1 MQTKVSTKG
10 QIVLPGPLRR
20 RLGIR
25 AGDSL
30 DVAVEKDR
38 IVLTAPKKRTR
49 SKARIIQDPI
59 TGFPVIDV
67 GPDAPVLTSKMVRE
81 LLVDFP

>member
-10 QIVLPGPLRR
+10 QIVLPSPLRR

-25 AGDSL
+25 AGDRL
-30 DVAVEKDR
+30 DVAIEQDR
-38 IVLTAPKKRTR
+38 IVLTAPKRPR
-49 SKARIIQDPI
+49 STARIIKDPV
-59 TGFPVIDV
+59 TGFPVLYA
-67 GPDAPVLTSKMVRE
+67 GPDAPVLTSEMVRE

>member
-1 MQTKVSTKG
+1 MQTRVSTKG
-10 QIVLPGPLRR
+10 QIVLPAPLRN

-30 DVAVEKDR
+30 DISVEQGKIILTVPEKPKFEPR
-38 IVLTAPKKRTR
+38 IVD
-49 SKARIIQDPI
+49 DPI
-59 TGFPVIDV
+59 TGFPVLDL
-67 GPDAPVLTSKMVRE
+67 GPDAPILTSEMVHE

>member
-20 RLGIR
+20 KLNIC

-30 DVAVEKDR
+30 DISVEQDR
-38 IVLTAPKKRTR
+38 IVLTAPQKKRFV
-49 SKARIIQDPI
+49 ARIIEDPK
-59 TGFPVIDV
+59 TGFPVLYA
-67 GPDAPVLTSKMVRE
+67 GPDAPVLTSEQVKE
-81 LLVDFP
+81 ILADFP

>member
-30 DVAVEKDR
+30 DVAIEKDR
-38 IVLTAPKKRTR
+38 IVLTAPQKITR

-67 GPDAPVLTSKMVRE
+67 EPDAPVLTSKMVRE

>member
-1 MQTKVSTKG
+1 MQTRVSTKG
-10 QIVLPGPLRR
+10 QVVIPSPLRR

-30 DVAVEKDR
+30 DVAIEKDR
-38 IVLTAPKKRTR
+38 IVLTAPKKRMR

-67 GPDAPVLTSKMVRE
+67 GPDAPMLTNEMVRE
-81 LLVDFP
+81 LLKDFP

>member
-30 DVAVEKDR
+30 DVAVENDR
-38 IVLTAPKKRTR
+38 IVLTTPQRTR
-49 SKARIIQDPI
+49 FKARIIKDPI
-59 TGFPVIDV
+59 TGFPVIDA
-67 GPDAPVLTSKMVRE
+67 GPDAPVLTNEMVRE
-81 LLVDFP
+81 LLKDFP

>member
-25 AGDSL
+25 AGDRL
-30 DVAVEKDR
+30 DVAIEQDR
-38 IVLTAPKKRTR
+38 IVLTAPKKRAR
-49 SKARIIQDPI
+49 FKARIIKDPM

-67 GPDAPVLTSKMVRE
+67 GPDAPVLTSEMVRE

>member
-30 DVAVEKDR
+30 DVAIEKDR
-38 IVLTAPKKRTR
+38 IVLTAPKKKTR
-49 SKARIIQDPI
+49 FKARIIKDPI
-59 TGFPVIDV
+59 TGFAVIDV

>member
-10 QIVLPGPLRR
+10 QIVIPGPLRR

-25 AGDSL
+25 AGDTL
-30 DVAVEKDR
+30 EIALENGR
-38 IVLTAPKKRTR
+38 IVLTAPQRKHFM
-49 SKARIIQDPI
+49 ARIVEDPI
-59 TGFPVIDV
+59 TGLPVIDA
-67 GPDAPVLTSKMVRE
+67 GPDAPVLTSEMVRD